1 MHEEGEEEEEG
12 EEGEE
17 EDEEE
22 FPALVSGREIIY
34 VVEDTHNRM
43 QLYMLCKRYLL
54 EIV

>member
-1 MHEEGEEEEEG
+1 MHEEG

-17 EDEEE
+17 EDEEKLPLL
-22 FPALVSGREIIY
+22 FSGREIIN